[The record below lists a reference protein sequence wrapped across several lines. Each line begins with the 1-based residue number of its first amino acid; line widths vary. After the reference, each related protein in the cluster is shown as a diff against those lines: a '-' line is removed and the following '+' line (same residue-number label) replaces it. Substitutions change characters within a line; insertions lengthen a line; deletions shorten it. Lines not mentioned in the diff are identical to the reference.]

1 MGSARWGRHNTEAI
15 MGVVVSDTSMD
26 TRMADDS
33 TTANSRKSRPT
44 TPPIIRI
51 GMNTAMREMLIET
64 TVNPISR
71 APLSAASRAL

>member
-1 MGSARWGRHNTEAI
+1 MGSAHWGRNNTEAI

-33 TTANSRKSRPT
+33 TTANSRNSRPT

>member
-1 MGSARWGRHNTEAI
+1 

-26 TRMADDS
+26 TRMAEDS
-33 TTANSRKSRPT
+33 TTANSRNSRPT

>member
-1 MGSARWGRHNTEAI
+1 

-33 TTANSRKSRPT
+33 TTANSRNSRPT